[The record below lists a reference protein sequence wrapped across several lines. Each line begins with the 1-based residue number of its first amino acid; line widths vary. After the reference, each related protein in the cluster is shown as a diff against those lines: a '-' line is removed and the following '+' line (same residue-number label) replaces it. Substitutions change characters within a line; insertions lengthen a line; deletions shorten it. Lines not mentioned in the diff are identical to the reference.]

1 MEKVSQSGANARL
14 LLSREDLKTRGISY
28 SRAQLYRK
36 VRDGSFP
43 RPVRLGDNKVA
54 WLSGEIDQW
63 IDRIAAARNL
73 EAA

>member
-1 MEKVSQSGANARL
+1 MSTPT

-36 VRDGSFP
+36 VKAKTFP
-43 RPVRLGDNKVA
+43 APVRLGENKVA
-54 WLSGEIDQW
+54 WLSTEIEAW
-63 IDRIAAARNL
+63 IEAISAARHL